1 MHRPARF
8 RSSLLLGALVALSS
22 SCGLVL
28 GVGDFEDAPA
38 APPTSSGGGGEG
50 GMGTGGAGGAGAAGG
65 AGGSGGM
72 GTGGVG
78 GMGPGPG
85 DALWSH
91 IHGGSG
97 VDWIE
102 AVAVD
107 SNDDIVVTGFFEGTI
122 NFGTAPGD
130 ALTATDENDFFVA
143 KFTSAGDHLWS
154 KRFGDS
160 TNELYLQMVLGPNGD
175 IFLGGRYKNQLSLGG
190 PLMTSVDSNDAFVG
204 KLTKDGDHV
213 WSRSFGDMASA
224 DLTSLAVAADGN
236 LLATGNFNGTMQ
248 LDPDLLTSSPAYDVF
263 VSTIDAGTG
272 TFLWSK
278 SFSDSTE
285 FNSIPG
291 SREATGIGADS
302 SGNIVVAGHFTGS
315 IDYGLGGQDAPWSDA
330 AGLLDGF
337 VVKLDSTGTRI
348 WSAHFHGLE
357 DEAIT
362 GLTVDSAGAIAVVGI
377 FSGTTRFDGATSGP
391 TKSTAGPAD
400 SDIFLVKLT
409 PNGNHAWSKQFGDT
423 SPQQGMDE
431 IAVHQVA
438 IDKNGHV
445 IVTGGYRGAVNFG
458 GDNFP
463 TQGDLD
469 IYLAKF
475 EGGGGAHLWSKSFG
489 NGAAFQAGT
498 ALATERATGA
508 IVLGGVT
515 DGQVDLGNGPLAAT
529 GFVDVVLGKLRP

>member
-8 RSSLLLGALVALSS
+8 RSSLLLGALVAVSS

-38 APPTSSGGGGEG
+38 APPTGTGGGAGEG
-50 GMGTGGAGGAGAAGG
+50 GMGPGGAGGAGG

-91 IHGGSG
+91 SHGGIG

-107 SNDDIVVTGFFEGTI
+107 TNDDIVVTGFFEGTI
-122 NFGTAPGD
+122 NFGTAPAD
-130 ALTATDENDFFVA
+130 ALTATVENDFFVA
-143 KFTSAGDHLWS
+143 KFTSGGEHLWS

-160 TNELYLQMVLGPNGD
+160 TNEVYLQMVLGLNGD
-175 IFLGGRYKNQLSLGG
+175 IFLGGRYKDQLSLGG
-190 PLMTSVDSNDAFVG
+190 PLMTSVDSNDVFVG

-236 LLATGNFNGTMQ
+236 LLATGQFNGTMQ
-248 LDPDLLTSSPAYDVF
+248 LDPDTLISSPQYDVF
-263 VSTIDAGTG
+263 VSKIDAGTG

-278 SFSDSTE
+278 SFSDGT
-285 FNSIPG
+285 NGTSIPG
-291 SREATGIGADS
+291 SREATGIGADAA
-302 SGNIVVAGHFTGS
+302 GNIVVAGHFTGS
-315 IDYGLGGQDAPWSDA
+315 VDFGLGGPDASWLDA

-337 VVKLDSTGTRI
+337 VVKLDGNGSRL

-357 DEAIT
+357 DEVIT
-362 GLTVDSAGAIAVVGI
+362 GLAVDSLGAVAVAGI
-377 FSGTTRFDGATSGP
+377 FSGTTRFDGATNGP

-409 PNGNHAWSKQFGDT
+409 PNGNHAWGKQFGDT
-423 SPQQGMDE
+423 APQQGVDE
-431 IAVHQVA
+431 LAVHQVA

-445 IVTGGYRGAVNFG
+445 IATGGYRGAVNFG

-489 NGAAFQAGT
+489 NGAAYQAGT

-508 IVLGGVT
+508 VVLGAVT
-515 DGQVDLGNGPLAAT
+515 DGQVDLDNGPLAAT
-529 GFVDVVLGKLRP
+529 GFVDVVLGKFIP